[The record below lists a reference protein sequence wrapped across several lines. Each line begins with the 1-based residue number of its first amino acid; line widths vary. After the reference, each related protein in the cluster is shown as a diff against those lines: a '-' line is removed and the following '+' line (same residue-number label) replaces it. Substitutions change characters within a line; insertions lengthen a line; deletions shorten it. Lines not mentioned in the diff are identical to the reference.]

1 MKRTFGVGIVG
12 TGSIADMH
20 ADAANS
26 LDDTRLVA
34 CYNHHLEKGEAFAR
48 RYGIRCHSSLEAFM
62 ADPEIDIVAVTTP
75 SKSHLEPCLAAI
87 DHGKAL
93 LVEKPLEATTERC
106 DRIIAAA
113 KAKGTVLAGIFQSR
127 FFDSSRLVREAI
139 DSGRFGRLVLL
150 DAQFKWYRSQEYYD
164 SVPWRGDMDVGGG
177 GVLMNQGIHAIDLML
192 WYGGDVESL
201 AANCATLG
209 HSGITV
215 EDTASATLRFKSG
228 ALGVIQGTV
237 ATWPGFAKRV
247 VICGTKGSAILE
259 DEAIKAWSF
268 QDERPE
274 DDQIRRRYASSSS
287 EGGSANPLAIA
298 AGGHMANLQDLV
310 DCLKDPGHR
319 PLIDGEEA
327 RKAVAVVEA
336 CYRSSRTGSFV
347 RL

>member
-164 SVPWRGDMDVGGG
+164 SVPWRGDMEVGGG
-177 GVLMNQGIHAIDLML
+177 GVLMNQGIHAPPARRCASRAEP
-192 WYGGDVESL
+192 WASSRAQSPPGPASPSVSSS
-201 AANCATLG
+201 AARRVRPYLRTRRSRPGPSRTRGQRTTRSVAATP
-209 HSGITV
+209 HPRAREAAPIRWRSP
-215 EDTASATLRFKSG
+215 
-228 ALGVIQGTV
+228 QV
-237 ATWPGFAKRV
+237 ATWPTSR
-247 VICGTKGSAILE
+247 I
-259 DEAIKAWSF
+259 WST
-268 QDERPE
+268 
-274 DDQIRRRYASSSS
+274 A
-287 EGGSANPLAIA
+287 
-298 AGGHMANLQDLV
+298 
-310 DCLKDPGHR
+310 
-319 PLIDGEEA
+319 
-327 RKAVAVVEA
+327 
-336 CYRSSRTGSFV
+336 
-347 RL
+347 